1 MNLFATISAINCA
14 IAMPFT
20 FLFFGVALFLTFKM
34 RFPQLQTFKRFLHL
48 ITHGVGHSK
57 TAGLKTINP
66 FHALFTAMASTIGIG
81 NIVGP
86 SLAISV
92 GGPGALFWLVVY
104 AFFGSVSKLVEVVF
118 AVHYRQKTA
127 DGRILGGPTEYLK
140 YVHPFFA
147 SWYGVTTMVLFA
159 GWAGIQSK
167 ALAEILEQKHINELV
182 TGAVLAAVVF
192 LVLSGGAKRVG
203 EFASKVV
210 PLMFVAY
217 VSCSLL
223 ILFSDFSA
231 LYGAFALVAKNIFVP
246 AAPVG
251 GFLGATIFAALHQGT
266 YKGVFVTESG
276 MGTSSIPHSM
286 ADVERPIDQGILAM
300 FSVAADT
307 FLCLLSGLLVLT
319 SGIWTSGSFCNTQVF
334 TIFENNFS
342 ALGSLLFIMSVVLF
356 VLTTAVGNGF
366 NGGQSFAWLT
376 GYRGLRWYYAFV
388 AATIFI
394 SSIADVPLL
403 WAIMDLVLPLVALP
417 NLLGIVYLAIKHP
430 KLLQY

>member
-1 MNLFATISAINCA
+1 MNLFATVTAINYA

-34 RFPQLQTFKRFLHL
+34 RLPQLHTFRRFLQL

-57 TAGLKTINP
+57 TQGLKTMNP

-86 SLAISV
+86 SLAIAV

-127 DGRILGGPTEYLK
+127 DGRILGGPMEYLK

-147 SWYGVTTMVLFA
+147 AWYGITTIVLFA

-167 ALAEILEQKHINELV
+167 ALAEILEKKQIHALT

-192 LVLSGGAKRVG
+192 LILIGGAKRVG

-210 PLMFVAY
+210 PVMFVAY
-217 VSCSLL
+217 VSCSLFL
-223 ILFSDFSA
+223 LLSDLSA
-231 LYGAFALVAKNIFVP
+231 LYGALALVANNIFVP

-251 GFLGATIFAALHQGT
+251 GFLGATIFSALHQGT

-300 FSVAADT
+300 FSVTADT

-319 SGIWTSGSFCNTQVF
+319 SGLWCSGAFCNTQVF

-342 ALGSLLFIMSVVLF
+342 AFGSLLFIVSVVLF

-388 AATIFI
+388 AITIFA
-394 SSIADVPLL
+394 SAIADVPLL
-403 WAIMDLVLPLVALP
+403 WAIMDLILPLVALP